1 MRSTVP
7 NCEKDD
13 GWNHQG
19 SSRSH
24 LAKLS
29 DRARGAAVRVMT
41 AVTELQNSSVEEW
54 ENSVNEVLIMVM
66 IQ

>member
-1 MRSTVP
+1 MEPPGLFTEPS
-7 NCEKDD
+7 
-13 GWNHQG
+13 GA
-19 SSRSH
+19 S
-24 LAKLS
+24 S